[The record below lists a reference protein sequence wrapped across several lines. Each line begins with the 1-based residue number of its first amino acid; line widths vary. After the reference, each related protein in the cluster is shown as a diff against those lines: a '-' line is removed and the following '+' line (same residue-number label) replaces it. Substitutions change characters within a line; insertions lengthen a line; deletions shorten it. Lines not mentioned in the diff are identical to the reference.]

1 MANINNQ
8 PAVSGNYINS
18 NGEIV
23 NIVDILK
30 QGNPIPYNLVT
41 AKDILNRS
49 PALTGNMIASDG
61 SVYNIVDLLSQVEA
75 GVLSSNVPTA
85 NGTNVQVELDS
96 LNIGL
101 GELAEGLQTV
111 KNDLGDIGDIQN
123 SLANEHGKFRF
134 KYVKTVLPT
143 DGQFEIDLAENKDYC
158 LDCKLILSQSG
169 ADLEGHFSQDGTN
182 YDAGLNYSN
191 RLDHRSTSID
201 NTEVLYT
208 DSATGFSFNYNPVPS
223 GLVNLYIDL
232 NRGNSLFQP
241 FLRSTLEYMEAD
253 GTAEYVE
260 QIGGYKLYGCKK
272 FRLTLT
278 AGTFNDLNNVQSH
291 IDIYERI

>member
-18 NGEIV
+18 NGETV

-30 QGNPIPYNLVT
+30 QGNPVPYSLVT
-41 AKDILNRS
+41 AQDILKRS

-61 SVYNIVDLLSQVEA
+61 SVYNIVDLLSQAEA
-75 GVLSSNVPTA
+75 GVISSNVPTA

-101 GELAEGLQTV
+101 GELTEELETI

-123 SLANEHGKFRF
+123 SLANEHSKLRF
-134 KYVKTVLPT
+134 KFVKTVLPT
-143 DGQFEIDLAENKDYC
+143 DGMFEIDLAENKDYC

-169 ADLEGHFSQDGTN
+169 ADLEGHFSKDGTN
-182 YDAGLNYSN
+182 YDAELNYSN
-191 RLDHRSTSID
+191 RMDHRSTSID

-208 DSATGFSFNYNPVPS
+208 DSATGFSFNYNPIPS

-232 NRGNSLFQP
+232 NRGNSFFQP
-241 FLRSTLEYMEAD
+241 FIRSTLEYMEAD

-260 QIGGYKLYGCKK
+260 QIGGYKSYGCKK
-272 FRLTLT
+272 FRLTLS
-278 AGTFNDLNNVQSH
+278 AGTFNDLNNIQSH
-291 IDIYERI
+291 IDVYERI